1 MISRYGPTA
10 VVVGASDGLGAAFAT
25 ELAGRGF
32 NLVLVARRS
41 LLLDELAVRLHAAHG
56 VRVRPLTA
64 DVSTVDGVAAVLS
77 STTADEVGLLVCN
90 AALAPI
96 SPFLGLSPEQLDGM
110 LDVNCRSAVQL
121 AHGFGGRMVRRGR
134 GGVILLSSVAGQQ
147 GSALVAHY
155 AATKAYLRV
164 LAEGLWYEWRP
175 HGVDVLA
182 CCPGLVRTPTYER
195 GHPTPGP
202 LVPPAMSP
210 EAVAR
215 EALAALG
222 RRPVVVPGRRN
233 KVTAALAARLI
244 PRRIAITAASRETAT
259 MYRAGA

>member
-1 MISRYGPTA
+1 
-10 VVVGASDGLGAAFAT
+10 
-25 ELAGRGF
+25 
-32 NLVLVARRS
+32 VLVARRS

-96 SPFLGLSPEQLDGM
+96 SPFLGLSPEQLDAM

-121 AHGFGGRMVRRGR
+121 APRVRRPDGAAGAR
-134 GGVILLSSVAGQQ
+134 RGVILLSSVASQQ

-155 AATKAYLRV
+155 AATKAYLRCSPRGCGTSGGPT
-164 LAEGLWYEWRP
+164 ASTCWP
-175 HGVDVLA
+175 

-195 GHPTPGP
+195 GSPHAGTAG
-202 LVPPAMSP
+202 PPAMSP

-233 KVTAALAARLI
+233 KVTGRARARLI
-244 PRRIAITAASRETAT
+244 PRRIAITAASRETADDVPCRGMT
-259 MYRAGA
+259 THDSEPAGRRTRRSRPRSST